1 MPCWNIDV
9 CWYIPPRLLAC
20 SSDCQQK
27 FGTYEQ
33 KKAGCWV
40 PFCTFFG
47 GKRQASSTKTFI
59 CVAILFIIFSR
70 LLVRNAFGHRREC
83 SLNCQL
89 LEFIVSGAPVQLNI
103 PQGSLLLLITQ
114 PARYRIFDW
123 HSYDNP
129 TFVYGTGLPETRD
142 PFKVFVVRPRNEKL
156 INRFLFLFLDIARWG

>member
-1 MPCWNIDV
+1 MLCRAETLTFADTSHLDYW
-9 CWYIPPRLLAC
+9 LAHRIA
-20 SSDCQQK
+20 SKNSAHTTRK
-27 FGTYEQ
+27 RRVV
-33 KKAGCWV
+33 WV

-59 CVAILFIIFSR
+59 CVAILFILFSR

-103 PQGSLLLLITQ
+103 PRGSLLLLITQ

-123 HSYDNP
+123 HFYDN
-129 TFVYGTGLPETRD
+129 TTVVYGTG
-142 PFKVFVVRPRNEKL
+142 
-156 INRFLFLFLDIARWG
+156 